1 MVDQRPSFS
10 GYYERPLNRVLFRWI
25 DHRKVSVIQRELAS
39 LPCGA
44 VVIDVGCG
52 SGAILERLALPGN
65 MKVAGDH
72 DLGLLRVAQARGLFP
87 VRFDFDA
94 PLPFSDGSVDA
105 ALMIDTIE
113 HTAEPRHALSEL
125 HRVLRPGGVAIVFT
139 PPYDSVRWILAER
152 FHSLITRRP
161 ADHISPFTRESFVW
175 ALSRSF
181 GDFRTGRVNS
191 NLSMWAVARKAATG

>member
-1 MVDQRPSFS
+1 M
-10 GYYERPLNRVLFRWI
+10 NRVLFRWI
-25 DHRKVSVIQRELAS
+25 DHRKVGVIRRELAN
-39 LPCGA
+39 LPRGA

-52 SGAILERLALPGN
+52 SGGILERLALLGN
-65 MKVAGDH
+65 LEVAGDH
-72 DLGLLRVAQARGLFP
+72 DLGLLRVAQARGLAP

-113 HTAEPRHALSEL
+113 HTAEPRLALSEL
-125 HRVLRPGGVAIVFT
+125 HRVLRPGGVAVIFT

-175 ALSRSF
+175 NLGRCF
-181 GDFRTGRVNS
+181 EDFRIGRVNA
-191 NLSMWAVARKAATG
+191 NLSMWAVARKAAKD